1 MYCTFGFDSQEE
13 IKITK
18 IFHGEVRAEW
28 KERKVQKE
36 RRLRQDGSPEKDPAA
51 NCSVAGQERGQQ
63 RQG

>member
-18 IFHGEVRAEW
+18 IFHGEVRAE
-28 KERKVQKE
+28 RKIQKE